1 MSPLL
6 ALLRP
11 RETPDL
17 SLQSGP
23 KRTLIRSLSPIV
35 NETFFTDDAVHT
47 AVGLKRRGTI
57 RRLIERALT

>member
-1 MSPLL
+1 MSDVSP
-6 ALLRP
+6 
-11 RETPDL
+11 
-17 SLQSGP
+17 QSGP